1 MTINDANITTYHDTG
16 LAAGSTHSY
25 TVKAFD
31 AAGNTSVASNIA
43 TATTQG
49 GSSSTITLAP
59 VADAYV
65 DSSQPTVNF
74 GTNGQIR
81 VDGSPVVRGYLRFD
95 LSAVPGTI
103 TGATLRVYAT
113 SGSTAG
119 HAVYSVTDTTWD
131 ERTMTWNT
139 APAIGASSVG
149 GSGPITANTWTAV
162 DVSSLVSGNT
172 PLSMSMVGINTTA
185 IAYVS
190 KDTTT
195 LPANKPQLV
204 VTYTP

>member
-1 MTINDANITTYHDTG
+1 SFPTRSSTPLMTINDANITTYHDTG

-119 HAVYSVTDTTWD
+119 
-131 ERTMTWNT
+131 
-139 APAIGASSVG
+139 
-149 GSGPITANTWTAV
+149 
-162 DVSSLVSGNT
+162 
-172 PLSMSMVGINTTA
+172 
-185 IAYVS
+185 
-190 KDTTT
+190 
-195 LPANKPQLV
+195 
-204 VTYTP
+204 

>member
-1 MTINDANITTYHDTG
+1 
-16 LAAGSTHSY
+16 
-25 TVKAFD
+25 V
-31 AAGNTSVASNIA
+31 
-43 TATTQG
+43 
-49 GSSSTITLAP
+49 TLTP

-65 DSSQPTVNF
+65 DSSQTGVNF

-81 VDGSPVVRGYLRFD
+81 VDASPIVRGYLRFD

-119 HAVYSVTDTTWD
+119 HTVYSVADTTWD
-131 ERTMTWNT
+131 ERTITWSN

-149 GSGPITANTWTAV
+149 GSGAITANTWTAV
-162 DVSSLVSGNT
+162 DVSSLVTGKT
-172 PLSMSMVGINTTA
+172 PLSMSMVGINGTA

-190 KDTTT
+190 KDSTT

-204 VTYTP
+204 VTYTS